1 MAGKK
6 ILVVDDSALIRKQLG
21 DLFDRAG
28 YDVGLAKHGQDAL
41 EFIQAV
47 DFDVVTMDINMPVMD
62 GLTAVKEIMRIKPTP
77 IVMVSSLTQDE
88 ADITFEA
95 LEAGAVDYV
104 PKPGTLSLDLARQEQ
119 EILQKVAAAAAIPKS
134 RLTIRRQ
141 ATQKKMDLLKKKSQ
155 PKVVLDKVPERLV
168 LIGASTGGPGLIE
181 EIVTQLPGD
190 YPYPVCIVQHMPEN
204 FTGIFAK
211 RLDKKAAV
219 EVVEARQGDKL
230 VAGKVIIGKGGRHLH
245 FTKKASGHLAVK
257 LVPNTM
263 NHFFCPSV
271 DEMFCAATR
280 VFDPKCIMA
289 VELTG
294 IGDDG
299 ADCMVK
305 LRQGGAYTLAES
317 EQTAVVYG
325 MPKEA
330 WERGG
335 AVKKLPFPEIVKEI
349 LTYGEQR

>member
-1 MAGKK
+1 MTRKK
-6 ILVVDDSALIRKQLG
+6 VLVVDDSALIRKQLG
-21 DLFDRAG
+21 TLFDKAG
-28 YDVGLAKHGQDAL
+28 YDVGLAKNGQDAL
-41 EFIQAV
+41 EFVQAV
-47 DFDVVTMDINMPVMD
+47 DFDVITMDINMPVMD

-88 ADITFEA
+88 AEITFEA

-119 EILQKVAAAAAIPKS
+119 EILEKVAAAAAIPKS

-141 ATQKKMDLLKKKSQ
+141 AVQKKIDLLKKKTQ
-155 PKVVLDKVPERLV
+155 PKVATDKVPQGLV

-181 EIVTQLPGD
+181 QIVTSLPAD
-190 YPYPVCIVQHMPEN
+190 YPYPVCVVQHMPEN
-204 FTGIFAK
+204 FTGIFAR
-211 RLDKKAAV
+211 RLDKNAAV

-230 VAGKVIIGKGGRHLH
+230 IAGKVVIGKGGKHLH
-245 FTKKASGHLAVK
+245 FSKKASGHLAVK

-271 DEMFCAATR
+271 DEMFCSAAQ
-280 VFDPKCIMA
+280 VFDPKCMMA

-305 LRQGGAYTLAES
+305 LRQGGAYTIAES
-317 EQTAVVYG
+317 EETAVVYG

-335 AVKKLPFPEIVKEI
+335 AVKKLPFPKIVEEI
-349 LTYGEQR
+349 LAYGEQG